1 MDEALAL
8 ATDGAPGWRATPAA
22 DRATCLLRAADL
34 MEARM
39 PMLLGLI
46 VREAGKSL
54 SNAIGEVREA
64 VDFLRYYATEAT
76 RTLDG
81 TGTAPLGVVA
91 CISPW
96 NFPLAIFT
104 GQVAAALAAG
114 NAVLAKP
121 AEETPLIAAQA
132 TAILHEAGV
141 PPDALLF
148 LPGAGEVG
156 ARLVA
161 DPRTHGVVFTGSTDV
176 ARSIQRQLAGRL
188 NPDGSPVPLIA
199 ETGGQNALVV
209 DSSALAEQVV
219 ADVLTSAFD
228 SAGQRCSALRVLCL
242 QDDVADRVL
251 TMLRGGLAELSVGN
265 PVRLSTDIGPV
276 ITAEARD
283 GIAAHIEAMRKG
295 GHTVHQAPLP
305 ASCAHGTFVAPAII
319 ELDDLSALKREVFG
333 PVLHVLRYGRDELD
347 GLLAAIAAT
356 GYGLTFGVHTRID
369 ETVARVT
376 AKARAGN
383 IYVNRN
389 LIGAVVGVQ
398 PFGGN
403 GLSGTGPKAGGPLYL
418 RRLLARRPAATGLPP
433 GRVADAATAWADW
446 LDRNGQPEIAALVRT
461 DIARASFGVEHELS
475 GPVGERNIYAT
486 EARGAVQCMATDVTS
501 LMRQIGSALATG
513 NRAVVAADA
522 LASIAARPASLAD
535 WILASS
541 GGTPDDVAAILFDG
555 TRDDLHALA
564 RATAARDGAIVAI
577 HTPRPDGSYPLE
589 WLLQERST
597 STNTTAAGGNAN
609 LMMIG

>member
-1 MDEALAL
+1 
-8 ATDGAPGWRATPAA
+8 
-22 DRATCLLRAADL
+22 
-34 MEARM
+34 M

-54 SNAIGEVREA
+54 PNAVGEVREA

-76 RTLDG
+76 LTLG
-81 TGTAPLGVVA
+81 GAAAASLGVVT

-132 TAILHEAGV
+132 VAILHEAGIPQNV
-141 PPDALLF
+141 LLF

-176 ARSIQRQLAGRL
+176 ARLIQRQLAERL

-219 ADVLTSAFD
+219 ADVLVSAFD

-242 QDDVADRVL
+242 QEEVADRML
-251 TMLRGGLAELSVGN
+251 TMLRGGLAELSVGR
-265 PVRLSTDIGPV
+265 PDRPSTDVGPV
-276 ITAEARD
+276 ITAAARD
-283 GIAAHIEAMRKG
+283 GIVAHVDAMRDG
-295 GHTVHQAPLP
+295 GRTVHQAPLP
-305 ASCAHGTFVAPAII
+305 PCCDHGTFVAPAII
-319 ELDDLSALKREVFG
+319 ELDDLSTLKREVFG
-333 PVLHVLRYGRDELD
+333 PVLHVLRYSRDKLD

-356 GYGLTFGVHTRID
+356 GYGLTFGVHTRVD
-369 ETVARVT
+369 EAVVRVT
-376 AKARAGN
+376 AQARAGN

-398 PFGGN
+398 PFGGH

-418 RRLLARRPAATGLPP
+418 RRLLATRPAASGLPP
-433 GRVADAATAWADW
+433 GRVAPAATAWAAW
-446 LDRNGQPEIAALVRT
+446 LDRNGHPEIAALVRA
-461 DIARASFGVEHELS
+461 DIARAPFGVEHELP

-486 EARGAVQCMATDVTS
+486 EARGGVLCMAGTRQG
-501 LMRQIGSALATG
+501 LLRQIGSALATG
-513 NRAVVAADA
+513 NRAMVAAGA
-522 LASIAARPASLAD
+522 LAGMPALPIPLAGWISVAA
-535 WILASS
+535 
-541 GGTPDDVAAILFDG
+541 GGDGVAAILFDG
-555 TRDDLHALA
+555 GPDDLAALA
-564 RATAARDGAIVAI
+564 RATAARTGAIVAI
-577 HTPRPDGSYPLE
+577 HTPHPDGSYPLE